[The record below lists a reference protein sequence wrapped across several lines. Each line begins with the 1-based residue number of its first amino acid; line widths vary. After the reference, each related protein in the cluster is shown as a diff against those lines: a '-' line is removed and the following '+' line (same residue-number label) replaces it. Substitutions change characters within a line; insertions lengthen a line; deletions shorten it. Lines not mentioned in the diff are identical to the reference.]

1 MWETKKLFNINSL
14 INYKIM
20 LQEKTKAPKIK
31 GVDFKGKRTIL
42 YFYPKDDTPGCTANA
57 CDFRDNYASLTKQ
70 GFTIIGVS
78 PQDEKSHDKFKEKYN
93 LPFELIPDTDKT
105 IAQAY
110 EVWGKKKFMGKEYD
124 GILRTT
130 FVINE
135 KGIIENIISKV
146 DTKNATKQ
154 LLEVIAK

>member
-1 MWETKKLFNINSL
+1 
-14 INYKIM
+14 M
-20 LQEKTKAPKIK
+20 LSEGSKAPKIN
-31 GVDFKGKRTIL
+31 GCSFKDKTTVL

-57 CDFRDNYASLTKQ
+57 CDFRDNYASLTKK

-78 PQDEKSHDKFKEKYN
+78 PQDEKSHNKFKAKYD

-105 IAQAY
+105 IAHAY
-110 EVWGKKKFMGKEYD
+110 EVWGKKKFMGREYE

-130 FVINE
+130 FVINS
-135 KGIIENIISKV
+135 KGIITTIIDKV

-154 LLEVIAK
+154 LLEAIAK

>member
-1 MWETKKLFNINSL
+1 
-14 INYKIM
+14 M
-20 LQEKTKAPKIK
+20 LTEGTKAPKIK
-31 GVDFKGKRTIL
+31 GMDFKDKTTVI

-57 CDFRDNYASLTKQ
+57 CDFRDNYASLTKK

-78 PQDEKSHDKFKEKYN
+78 PQDEKSHNKFKAKYD

-110 EVWGKKKFMGKEYD
+110 EVWGKKKFMGKEYE

-130 FVINE
+130 FVINAKGVIE
-135 KGIIENIISKV
+135 KIIDKV

-154 LLEVIAK
+154 LLEVVAK

>member
-1 MWETKKLFNINSL
+1 
-14 INYKIM
+14 M
-20 LQEKTKAPKIK
+20 LTIGTKAPKIK
-31 GVDFKGKRTIL
+31 GVDFKGKNTIL

-57 CDFRDNYASLTKQ
+57 CNFRDNYATLTKQ

-78 PQDEKSHDKFKEKYN
+78 PQDSTSHEKFKSKYD

-110 EVWGKKKFMGKEYD
+110 EVWGKKKFMGREYD

-130 FVINE
+130 FVIND
-135 KGIIENIISKV
+135 KGIITTIIEKV
-146 DTKNATKQ
+146 DTKNATEQ
-154 LLEVIAK
+154 LIKAIAK

>member
-1 MWETKKLFNINSL
+1 ML
-14 INYKIM
+14 IVG
-20 LQEKTKAPKIK
+20 TKAPKIK
-31 GVDFKGKRTIL
+31 GVDFKDKITIL

-57 CDFRDNYASLTKQ
+57 CDFRDNYATLTKK

-78 PQDEKSHDKFKEKYN
+78 PQDSTSHKKFKEKYN
-93 LPFELIPDTDKT
+93 LPFELLPDTDKT

-110 EVWGKKKFMGKEYD
+110 EVWGKKKFMGREYE

-130 FVINE
+130 FIIND
-135 KGIIENIISKV
+135 KGIIDKIIDKV

-154 LLEVIAK
+154 LLEILEK